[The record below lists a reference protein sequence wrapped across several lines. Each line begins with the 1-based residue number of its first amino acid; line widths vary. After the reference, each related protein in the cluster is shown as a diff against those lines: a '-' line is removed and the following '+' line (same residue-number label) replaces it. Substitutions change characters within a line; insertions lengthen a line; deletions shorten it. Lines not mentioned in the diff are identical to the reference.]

1 MPELAAQPEIAA
13 RPATAAEAI
22 RDLARRLREAGI
34 ETPEQDARLLVLW
47 ASGLSREA
55 YILAPETLLPA
66 AAQASIAEA
75 ARRRLARE
83 PVSRIIGR
91 REFWGRSFELGPAT
105 LDPRADTETLV
116 EAVLSLIDAAG
127 RRMEPLRLLDLG
139 TGTGCILLSLLA
151 ELPKATGVGVDIDPA
166 ALAVAGRN
174 AAAQGLESRALFCCG
189 DWAAQ
194 IFGSFDGIVA
204 NPPYIRQADIAGL
217 APEVR
222 LYDPRRAL
230 DGGPDGFDAYRRI
243 VADAHSLARPG
254 TLLALEAGAGQMS
267 QLIDLLVKSGWT
279 ANRSSCRVYTDLAGL
294 DRVVAVRKQE

>member
-1 MPELAAQPEIAA
+1 MPEPAPRRKSAA
-13 RPATAAEAI
+13 RPMTAAEAI
-22 RDLARRLREAGI
+22 RDLTGRLREAGI
-34 ETPEQDARLLVLW
+34 ETPEQDARLLVLE

-55 YILAPETLLPA
+55 YILAPETPLSA
-66 AAQASIAEA
+66 EAQARIAEA
-75 ARRRLARE
+75 GRRRLARE
-83 PVSRIIGR
+83 PVSRIVGR

-116 EAVLSLIDAAG
+116 EAVLGLIDADG

-151 ELPKATGVGVDIDPA
+151 ELPNATGIGVDIDPA

-174 AAAQGLESRALFCCG
+174 AAVQGLASRAMFSCG
-189 DWAAQ
+189 DWTAQ
-194 IFGSFDGIVA
+194 ISGSFDGIVA

-243 VADAHSLARPG
+243 VAEALPLAGPG
-254 TLLALEAGAGQMS
+254 ALLALEAGAGQMP
-267 QLIDLLVKSGWT
+267 QLIDLLIKSGWA